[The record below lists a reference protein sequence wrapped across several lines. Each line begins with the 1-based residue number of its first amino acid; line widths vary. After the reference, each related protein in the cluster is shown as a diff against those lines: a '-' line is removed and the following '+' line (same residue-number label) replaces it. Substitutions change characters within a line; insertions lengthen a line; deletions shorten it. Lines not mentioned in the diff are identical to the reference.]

1 LINKQAVLFDLD
13 GTLIDSLNMILASFR
28 HATKTVLGKE
38 VEDKKARA
46 LIGMP
51 LFDQMKVIDA
61 EHADE
66 LVEVYR
72 ANNIIIH
79 DKMIRYFEGTRE
91 TLEELK
97 RSGLRLAVVTSKR
110 NTLAE
115 RGLSCFDLQPY
126 FEMLIGSDDTVK
138 HKPNPEPLLFA
149 AKRLA
154 VPIESCFY
162 IGDSPFDMQAARSA
176 GAIAV
181 AALWGM
187 FPREVLLEAGAHYEA
202 TTISDLPGVIEG
214 AIEQI

>member
-61 EHADE
+61 EHAEE
-66 LVEVYR
+66 LVKVYR
-72 ANNIIIH
+72 ANNIVIH
-79 DKMIRYFEGTRE
+79 DTMIRSFEGTRE
-91 TLEELK
+91 ALDELTH
-97 RSGLRLAVVTSKR
+97 SGLRLAVVTSKR
-110 NTLAE
+110 NELAE
-115 RGLSCFDLQPY
+115 RGLNCFDLLPY
-126 FEMLIGSDDTVK
+126 FELLIGSDDTTL
-138 HKPNPEPLLFA
+138 HKPNPEPLLYA
-149 AKRLA
+149 AKRLG
-154 VPIESCFY
+154 VPVESCIY
-162 IGDSPFDMQAARSA
+162 VGDSPYDMQAACAA
-176 GAIAV
+176 GATAV

-202 TTISDLPGVIEG
+202 ATIRDLPGVIEWM
-214 AIEQI
+214 